1 MIKFNQRNLNKNIL
15 PRRQKSGILDWTDK
29 EEQTLFLNTVDI
41 VELQKNNCEFE
52 IIEDEDNFYFSH
64 VINGSELFKCVL
76 YFKQIKEEQDK
87 YKNNKDSRYNPVL
100 RQMAKLFLNSL
111 SGKVIQNII
120 METTTI
126 ENIWNIEKILK
137 NVENKKYKSVDIN
150 NRIGDKVAVTVE
162 INEDE
167 ALKNGNMPIYLGVLI
182 YAYARRHMYNNIIKD
197 YDVIYQDT
205 DSGFLI
211 KSESDNFIKNN
222 SNMIGDNFGQFE

>member
-126 ENIWNIEKILK
+126 ENI
-137 NVENKKYKSVDIN
+137 
-150 NRIGDKVAVTVE
+150 
-162 INEDE
+162 
-167 ALKNGNMPIYLGVLI
+167 
-182 YAYARRHMYNNIIKD
+182 
-197 YDVIYQDT
+197 
-205 DSGFLI
+205 
-211 KSESDNFIKNN
+211 
-222 SNMIGDNFGQFE
+222 